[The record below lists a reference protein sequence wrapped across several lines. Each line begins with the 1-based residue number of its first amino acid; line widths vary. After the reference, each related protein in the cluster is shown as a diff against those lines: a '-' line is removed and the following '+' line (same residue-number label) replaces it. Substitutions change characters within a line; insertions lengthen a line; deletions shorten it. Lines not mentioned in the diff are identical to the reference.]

1 MADSSRKAGPEPRCA
16 RCRAATA
23 AGGIANQ
30 GIFPGKVCQLRTEAG
45 HPGEKNNLVKKKQDV
60 VERMRYAL
68 ARKFWDNQEW
78 LGGPQVKKTG
88 RFTPL
93 DYF

>member
-1 MADSSRKAGPEPRCA
+1 
-16 RCRAATA
+16 
-23 AGGIANQ
+23 
-30 GIFPGKVCQLRTEAG
+30 
-45 HPGEKNNLVKKKQDV
+45 
-60 VERMRYAL
+60 MRYAL